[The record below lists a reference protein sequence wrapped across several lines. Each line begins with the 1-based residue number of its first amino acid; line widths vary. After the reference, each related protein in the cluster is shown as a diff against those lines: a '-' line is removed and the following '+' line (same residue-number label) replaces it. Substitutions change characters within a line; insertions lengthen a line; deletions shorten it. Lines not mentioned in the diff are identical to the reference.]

1 MTGRRSDD
9 VPLTD
14 INQDTNMRPHQQGKG
29 QTTPRGQSTRRG
41 QNTRLGRSTRRG
53 QSMQLGVG
61 KEIFVLLVIEY
72 NLGFIG
78 RYLFPYE

>member
-1 MTGRRSDD
+1 MTGRKSDD

-41 QNTRLGRSTRRG
+41 QNTRRGRSTRRG

-61 KEIFVLLVIEY
+61 KKTFLILVVED
-72 NLGFIG
+72 N
-78 RYLFPYE
+78 